1 MVRNVAGLVLAA
13 GLSRRMGTAKMVL
26 PWGNSTVIETV
37 VSSLLCLELSEIV
50 VVTGGARQ
58 SVEQRLIYMPVR
70 CVINPVY
77 ENGEMLDSIQ
87 VGLASLSPG
96 AEAVLVA
103 LGDQPQME
111 PDTGKALLEKYA
123 AGSFPLVLPS
133 YQMRRGH
140 PWLIRGELWP
150 EIMALHAP
158 QTMRDFMRV
167 NAFQIDYVEVQTPSI
182 LMDLDT
188 PEDYHKSWDGIIK

>member
-140 PWLIRGELWP
+140 PWLIREELWP